1 MTSISFLLSAL
12 AVLVGSAVYGSL
24 GFGFAFV
31 VIPVLSRVDPTML
44 PPTLWLLGIPF
55 AVALLRREPGHA
67 DVPRAA
73 YITAGKLVGTPVGAA
88 LITLV
93 PKGRLDLVFAVALLA
108 ATGLTAIHREASPTA
123 RRMLLSAGVVS
134 GVMGTAAALG
144 GPPLTLALR
153 GLSPQRF
160 RATLAV
166 CFVVGD
172 LMSLVA
178 MWLFGNLQWR
188 HLTFAAVLAPVMVG
202 GYFLSSRIIRRVD
215 ARHLRQAVLTFAVV
229 SSILALVEGLR
240 DML

>member
-1 MTSISFLLSAL
+1 MTSISFLFSAV
-12 AVLVGSAVYGSL
+12 AVFVGSAIYGSL

-31 VIPVLSRVDPTML
+31 VIPVLSRVDPTIL

-55 AVALLRREPGHA
+55 AVALLFREPGHA
-67 DVPRAA
+67 DLPTAA
-73 YITAGKLVGTPVGAA
+73 HITAGKLVGTPVGAL

-93 PKGRLDLVFAVALLA
+93 PRERLDLLFAVALLV
-108 ATGLTAIHREASPTA
+108 ATSLIAIDRRTSPVT
-123 RRMLLSAGVVS
+123 RPILLSAGIVS

-153 GLSPQRF
+153 GLPPQRF
-160 RATLAV
+160 RTTLAV

-178 MWLFGNLQWR
+178 MWLFGYVQWR
-188 HLTFAAVLAPVMVG
+188 HLTFAAALSPMMVG
-202 GYFLSSRIIRRVD
+202 GYFLSSGIIRRVHVG
-215 ARHLRQAVLTFAVV
+215 HLHRAVLTFAVV
-229 SSILALVEGLR
+229 SSILALAEGLR

>member
-108 ATGLTAIHREASPTA
+108 AHGPDARE
-123 RRMLLSAGVVS
+123 
-134 GVMGTAAALG
+134 G
-144 GPPLTLALR
+144 GE
-153 GLSPQRF
+153 
-160 RATLAV
+160 LAV
-166 CFVVGD
+166 D
-172 LMSLVA
+172 E
-178 MWLFGNLQWR
+178 NLHWKMR
-188 HLTFAAVLAPVMVG
+188 
-202 GYFLSSRIIRRVD
+202 RERNRIRRD
-215 ARHLRQAVLTFAVV
+215 RASFLRARCG
-229 SSILALVEGLR
+229 I
-240 DML
+240 